1 MVHRV
6 KRLLAVASLF
16 LLGTGVALAQ
26 GRTTSAL
33 TGTVTDDSGAP
44 LPGVTVEI
52 RGEALI
58 GGARVDQ
65 TDNDGRFRFPEI
77 PPGRYDVAVS
87 LEGFR
92 PVRREGVALALG
104 ATADIDVKLTG
115 EGLAETVEVVAEAPV
130 IDTSS
135 AATFTNLTDEYL
147 QNLPTA
153 RFQPDVLNLAPGI
166 NLDSAFGGGESSANA
181 YQIDGVDVSDPD
193 GGTPW
198 AFVNYNII
206 QEAQL
211 VGLGAPAEY
220 GGFTGV
226 VFNSVTRSG
235 GNQVKGMAEFLYTD
249 DSLTDENS
257 DVAGLSPSNEQIYDI
272 TLQAGGPIRQD
283 KLWYFLSGQYLSA
296 DTSDGG
302 PIRTER
308 DPRAFGK
315 LSWQVNQSHS
325 VESWLEWDRFDIT
338 GRGGDAFTPL
348 EATVT
353 EDAPEVVWNLTDR
366 AVLSP
371 DTILNVAFAGY
382 DGYYYLDP
390 AQGYDIAGRL
400 DATTGTYNTN
410 SYYFFLADRTRN
422 QLNASVSHY
431 ASDFIKGDHDFKFG
445 MEVERSTLRNRYGYT
460 TGVWFYDNYYTADD
474 PGTADYDPV
483 SYSLAYSGGGYDLN
497 ATNER
502 VSAFVQDTWR
512 IAPRLTLNPGV
523 RFDLNRGS
531 VTGGEVFDTAP
542 IAPRIGFAWDVNG
555 NGKTLVKGHYGR
567 FYEGLFGSFYYWM
580 DPGAF
585 ESGEIRR
592 VFPSGHNDLVSAT
605 AGANYA
611 MDSDIK
617 HPYLDQFI
625 LGIDRELVPGITL
638 SLTGVLRENA
648 DFIETVSRDGIFVPV
663 EGEIALDDPVTG
675 EPVGTGRRATL
686 FEYLNPGE
694 DVLLIT
700 NPSGLERSYEGVIV
714 TLTRRLK
721 DNWQMLLSYVYSK
734 SEGTTD
740 NQSFS
745 STGGGNAGPSS
756 YLDTPNSL
764 VNWDG
769 RLSHDQTHQ
778 VKLQGSY
785 LIPRLNLALS
795 GNYTYHTGD
804 TWTPRANCLLTDPD
818 GDGEVSCHSFAQ
830 GAVRYFAE
838 PRGSRRLEARNELD
852 LRGEWKLPLGTGEMG
867 FMLDVF
873 NVTNQG
879 RADAVEDRDGPN
891 LGAAQTSNFPRSYRL
906 GVRYNF

>member
-1 MVHRV
+1 MDHRA
-6 KRLLAVASLF
+6 KRLLVGV
-16 LLGTGVALAQ
+16 LLLLLAAGTALAQ
-26 GRTTSAL
+26 SRTTSAL

-52 RGEALI
+52 RSDALI

-65 TDNDGRFRFPEI
+65 TGNDGRFRFPEI
-77 PPGRYDVAVS
+77 APGRYEVTAT

-92 PVRREGVALALG
+92 TMRQEGIQLALG

-115 EGLAETVEVVAEAPV
+115 EGLAENIEVVAEAPV

-135 AATFTNLTDEYL
+135 AATFTNLPDEYL
-147 QNLPTA
+147 QNLPTQ

-166 NLDSAFGGGESSANA
+166 NYDSAFGGGESSANA

-198 AFVNYNII
+198 AFFNYNII

-235 GNQVKGMAEFLYTD
+235 GNQVKGLAEFLFTN
-249 DSLTDENS
+249 DSLTSNNS
-257 DVAGLSPSNEQIYDI
+257 DVPNLVPTNEEIYDT
-272 TLQAGGPIRQD
+272 TLQVGGPIRQD
-283 KLWYFLSGQYLSA
+283 KLWYFLSAQYYA
-296 DTSDGG
+296 GDTSSGG

-315 LSWQVNQSHS
+315 LSWQVSESNNF
-325 VESWLEWDRFDIT
+325 ESWLEWDRYDIT

-353 EDAPEVVWNLTDR
+353 EDAPEYAWNFTDR
-366 AVLSP
+366 AILSP

-382 DGYYYLDP
+382 TGYYYLDP
-390 AQGYDIAGRL
+390 AQGYDLAGHF
-400 DATTGTYNTN
+400 DALTGTYNTN
-410 SYYFFLADRTRN
+410 SYYYFLADRDRN
-422 QLNASVSHY
+422 QLNTSVSHY
-431 ASDFIKGDHDFKFG
+431 ASDFIAGDHDFKFG
-445 MEVERSTLRNRYGYT
+445 MEVERSTVRNRYGYT

-474 PGTADYDPV
+474 PGTAEYDPV
-483 SYSLAYSGGGYDLN
+483 FYSLAYSGSSYDVN
-497 ATNER
+497 STNER
-502 VSAFVQDTWR
+502 VSVFAQDTWR
-512 IAPRLTLNPGV
+512 ISQRLTLNPGI
-523 RFDLNRGS
+523 RADFNRGS
-531 VTGGEVFDTAP
+531 VTGGEVFDTNP
-542 IAPRIGFAWDVNG
+542 IAARLGFAWDVAG

-567 FYEGLFGSFYYWM
+567 YYEALFGSFYYWM

-585 ESGEIRR
+585 QGGEINR
-592 VFPSGHNDLVSAT
+592 VFPSGFSDLVSET
-605 AGANYA
+605 AGARYA
-611 MDSDIK
+611 MDPDVK
-617 HPYLDQFI
+617 HPYVDQLI
-625 LGIDRELVPGITL
+625 LGVDREVVPGITV
-638 SLTGVLRENA
+638 SLTGIYRENA

-663 EGEIALDDPVTG
+663 EGEIALEDPETG

-694 DVLLIT
+694 DVLLVT
-700 NPSGLERSYEGVIV
+700 NPSGLERTYKGALL

-721 DNWQMLLSYVYSK
+721 DNWQALLSYVW
-734 SEGTTD
+734 SESRGTTD
-740 NQSFS
+740 NQSYNS
-745 STGGGNAGPSS
+745 DGGGNAGPSAF
-756 YLDTPNSL
+756 LDTPNST

-769 RLSHDQTHQ
+769 RLTHDQTHQ

-785 LIPRLNLALS
+785 LIPRWNLALS

-804 TWTPRANCLLTDPD
+804 TWTPRSNCLLTDPD
-818 GDGEVSCHSFAQ
+818 GDGEVSCHDFPQ
-830 GAVRYFAE
+830 GSVRYFAE
-838 PRGSRRLEARNELD
+838 TRGSRRLPARNELD
-852 LRGEWKLPLGTGEMG
+852 LRGEWKLPLGTGEVG
-867 FMLDVF
+867 FIVDVF

-879 RADAVEDRDGPN
+879 RPEEVEDRDGPN
-891 LGAAQTSNFPRSYRL
+891 LGEPETYNFPRTFRL
-906 GVRYNF
+906 GVRYVF